1 MAVRSSPQQL
11 AFRHRV
17 LALTWAD
24 VSVSL
29 RSVGVAFVLI
39 GLALRIGWYAADVC
53 VWWDEAWLILNVL
66 DKSFV
71 ELTGPL
77 ENNQAAPPAF
87 LWAVKTCV
95 VLFGD
100 GTHAL
105 RLVPSLASCA
115 ALVLVAA
122 VGRGYPRSAA
132 WVAAILLAGSS
143 KMLAHGAEVKP
154 YTLDACVAAALAV
167 WFCRSADLPLTTRLK
182 TAVGLCPLV
191 VLLVY
196 PGCFL
201 AGGVWLGLA
210 VNARRRSDALLLGL
224 VGLATLAAFAI
235 VLSGPGGA
243 QQTPALRAYWQSGF
257 PDWSRP
263 LAVPRWLV
271 SNTAGIY
278 RYCLYPLGTVFVPL
292 AAIGFASLWRSGR
305 RDVAVFLAGPLTL
318 ALVAG
323 LLGKYPFSGSRLHL
337 YAAPGLALLVAAGA
351 VPVWGWFGT
360 LGLRR
365 AVFARAAL
373 ALVAVWGTIEGAVFP
388 LHDAAR
394 ADVRGAVAFVK
405 TRPAGCSVVVCDHMF
420 LYYLRHEPDVAL
432 WSDAPEF
439 PPGPV
444 WVVDMLAPEA
454 SHMSFSLFARDQ
466 GRITD
471 KHPFGPAVVFRLAAL
486 SGAE

>member
-1 MAVRSSPQQL
+1 MAVRTFPQL
-11 AFRHRV
+11 ALWHRL
-17 LALTWAD
+17 LAPARAD

-39 GLALRIGWYAADVC
+39 GLALRIGWYAADLC

-66 DKSFV
+66 DKSFG
-71 ELTGPL
+71 ELIGPL
-77 ENNQAAPPAF
+77 DNNQAAPPVF
-87 LWAVKTCV
+87 LWAVKACV

-115 ALVLVAA
+115 ALVLVAT
-122 VGRGYPRSAA
+122 VGGGYPRPAA

-154 YTLDACVAAALAV
+154 YTFDVCVAAALAV
-167 WFCRSADLPLTTRLK
+167 WFCRSSDRPLTARLK
-182 TAVGLCPLV
+182 AAVGLCPLV

-210 VNARRRSDALLLGL
+210 ARARRRTDVLLLGL
-224 VGLATLAAFAI
+224 AGVATLAAFAL
-235 VLSGPGGA
+235 VLAGPGAA
-243 QQTPALRAYWQSGF
+243 QQTPVLRAYWHAGF

-263 LAVPRWLV
+263 HAVPGWLL
-271 SNTAGIY
+271 SNTAGIF
-278 RYCLYPLGTVFVPL
+278 RYCLYPLGTALVPL

-305 RDVAVFLAGPLTL
+305 RDVAVFLAGPLAL

-337 YAAPGLALLVAAGA
+337 YAAPGLALLVAAGV
-351 VPVWGWFGT
+351 VPVWDWFGT
-360 LGLRR
+360 RGPRR
-365 AVFARAAL
+365 AVVARSAI
-373 ALVAVWGTIEGAVFP
+373 ALVVGWGTIEGAAFP
-388 LHDAAR
+388 LHDSAR

-405 TRPAGCSVVVCDHMF
+405 TRPAGCPVVVCDHMF
-420 LYYLRHEPDVAL
+420 VYYLRHEPGVAL
-432 WSDAPEF
+432 WSDTPEL

-444 WVVDMLAPEA
+444 WVADMTAPEA
-454 SHMSFSLFARDQ
+454 SHAGAPLLARNPN
-466 GRITD
+466 RIVD
-471 KHPFGPAVVFRLAAL
+471 RHPFGPAVVFQLAPL
-486 SGAE
+486 PGHAE